1 MISNLQLKN
10 NKYIEIAGKFGR
22 ETFQGILFGICS
34 IEYCIWNPELDTLT
48 VWPSDIPVE
57 KFAQKLGSYAWNYL
71 HWRVTEPT
79 GK

>member
-48 VWPSDIPVE
+48 V
-57 KFAQKLGSYAWNYL
+57 
-71 HWRVTEPT
+71 
-79 GK
+79 